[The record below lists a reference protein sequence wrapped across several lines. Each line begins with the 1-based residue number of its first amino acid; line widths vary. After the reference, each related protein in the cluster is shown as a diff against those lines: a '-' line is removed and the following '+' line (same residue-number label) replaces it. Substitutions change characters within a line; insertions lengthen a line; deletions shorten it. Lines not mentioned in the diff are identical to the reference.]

1 MKIGIILGST
11 RPGRVTPDVGEW
23 VLNHAVKYGQASYEV
38 IDIKTYDLP
47 MFGNG
52 KEDNVK
58 SWQDKINELDGY
70 IFIAGEYNHSMSGAL
85 KNSFDLA
92 KKEWSDKAAGLITYG
107 SSGGARAGEHVRA
120 VLSGL
125 NIAHISLQILL
136 STFLDFEDHAYFK
149 PRDIHQ
155 RNLEMFF
162 PRLESWV
169 EAMKGIRN

>member
-11 RPGRVTPDVGEW
+11 RPGRVTPEVGKW
-23 VLNHAVKYGQASYEV
+23 VLKNALEFGKATYEIV
-38 IDIKTYDLP
+38 DIEEYDLP
-47 MFGNG
+47 FFGNG
-52 KEDNVK
+52 KEASVK
-58 SWQDKINELDGY
+58 RWQEKVDELDGY
-70 IFIAGEYNHSMSGAL
+70 IVISGEYNHSMSGAL
-85 KNSFDLA
+85 KNAFDCA

-136 STFLDFEDHAYFK
+136 STFLDFEDHTTFK
-149 PRDIHQ
+149 PREIHQ

-169 EAMKGIRN
+169 QALNTIRN